1 MADQKQLVDT
11 LKRVAA
17 DLHDTRRR
25 LQEAEDREHEPIAI
39 VGMACRFPGG
49 VTSPEQLWQ
58 LVADGRDGMSAF
70 PTDRGWT
77 LGQLADSERE
87 RVGERAAAE
96 RRAGFLQGAA
106 DFDAE
111 FFGISPRE
119 ALAMDPQQRV
129 LLETCW
135 EALERAGIDPG
146 TLAGTPTAVYAGVS
160 SNDYLRGLTRMPD
173 AIAGHMMTGVASSVL
188 SGRVSYAL
196 GLEGPAVTVDT
207 ACSSSLV
214 AVHLAGQALR
224 SGECSLALAGG
235 VTVMGSAGT
244 FLEFSRADGLAADG
258 RCKAFAEA
266 ADGTGLSEGVGVLVL
281 EKLSDARRNGHRVLA
296 VVRGSA
302 INQDGASN
310 GLTAPNGPSQ
320 QRVIRQALA
329 AARLAPAEV
338 DAVEAHGTGTKLGDP
353 IEAGAL
359 LAAYGQNRPED
370 RPLWLGSVKS
380 NLGHTQGA
388 AGVAGVIKM
397 VEALR
402 HETLPMTLGVD
413 APSSHVDWEAGAVS
427 LLTEARPWPAGER
440 VRRAGV
446 SSFGISGTNAHVIVE
461 EAPAAEEPGADGEGA
476 AGGGAPAALPA
487 VPWLVSAK
495 SADALREQAARL
507 REFAADRPE
516 LDPAAVGLALATQ
529 RAPFAHRAAVV
540 AADRDGLLA
549 GLDAL
554 AAGVSA
560 PGTFRAAADGSRPAF
575 LFTGQGSQRAG
586 AGRELYARYPV
597 FAAALDEVCAAL
609 DEHLGRPLKDVLF
622 DADPADLDRTGF
634 TQPALFALEVALY
647 RLVESFGIRPQAV
660 AGHSIG
666 ELAAAHVAG
675 LWSLK
680 DAALL
685 VAARG
690 RLMQALPAGGA
701 MAAVQASEEEVRAL
715 LGEGAGIAAVNGPT
729 SLVVSGAEAAVE
741 AVVAHF
747 AQAGRKTKRLAV
759 SHAFHSPLMEPMLED
774 FRQFARFLEYK
785 PLKTPLVSTL
795 TGRAASYEELSDPEY
810 WVRHVREAVRFADAV
825 TTLQSQGV
833 TTFLELGPDAV
844 LTAMA
849 AESLDPESV
858 AVPLVR
864 RDRPEPQALTE
875 ALARLHTHGT
885 GVDWPALFGASRTG
899 ILDLP
904 TYPFQHRSYWYSAAS
919 QPAGEPGDLGLAAAG
934 HPLLGA
940 AVDAPGSDALL
951 FTGRLSLAR
960 QPWLADHAVAGTV
973 VLPGAALVDLAV
985 RAGDGAGCG
994 LLEEL
999 TLHAPLV
1006 IPEGDGVRLRVRLG
1020 EPGPAPDGGRSVTV
1034 HSRAEGAAA
1043 DGAPWTLHAE
1053 GVLAAARPAP
1063 AAGADAAGASAD
1075 ADAVWPPAG
1084 AVPLDTSA
1092 LYTELAA
1099 GGLEYGPVFQ
1109 GLTAAWRSGDAV
1121 LAEVALPADTDT
1133 AGHTVHPALLD
1144 AALHALGLGGLLPDP
1159 EPGSAWLP
1167 FAWAGVALHA
1177 EGATALRVRLTP
1189 GTTPGTVSV
1198 EAADPAGLPV
1208 LGIDALTLRPIPLS
1222 ALGARAGGPQSLYG
1236 IDWTA
1241 LPDAAGAARPQTLP
1255 LGDGPAL
1262 GSPAPGWSA
1271 YAPAGGATPT
1281 EAATAA
1287 LEALQGWLEDPAH
1300 EGQRLLVA
1308 TRGAQALPGEDVADP
1323 AQAAV
1328 TGLVRTAQAEHPGRI
1343 LLLDR
1348 DDSPVPASVLEGDES
1363 ELVLR
1368 DGVLSAPRLVR
1379 VTPPEDAAPVWREGG
1394 TVLVTGGTGGLGAL
1408 TARHLVAEHG
1418 VRSLVLTSR
1427 RGAEAPGAR
1436 ELAAELEAAGASVV
1450 LAACDVADRDAVAAL
1465 LAAHPVTG
1473 VVHAAGVV
1481 DDGTIASLTPGR
1493 LARVLAPKAEAA
1505 RHLHELTAALE
1516 LDAFVLFSSAAGV
1529 LGGPGQGNYAAANA
1543 YLDALAAHRRAQGL
1557 PATSLAWGLWHPEA
1571 GGMGAALTGA
1581 DLDRMARTGI
1591 RALDAEEGLALFDA
1605 ATAGPWPLAVPVRLD
1620 LPALA
1625 RSLGEHVPGLLRG
1638 LVRTPARRTAAGA
1651 GDGAAGEGLAARL
1664 AALATPADRA
1674 QYLVDLVCGQ
1684 VAAVLGFAPG
1694 QQVEVNKPFKDFGF
1708 DSLTAVEFRNTL
1720 SALTGVRLPA
1730 TLVFDH
1736 PSPYELAAHLHRT
1749 LAPAQDDPATALLTG
1764 LDALEPLL
1772 AADGLDKLTRTK
1784 VTVRLQ
1790 ALAARWADAE
1800 RAGSAAA
1807 AAEPGGL
1814 PDATDLA
1821 AASDDELFAL
1831 LDGETRS

>member
-25 LQEAEDREHEPIAI
+25 LREAQDKDHEPIAI

-49 VTSPEQLWQ
+49 VASPEQLWQ

-87 RVGERAAAE
+87 RVGEQAAAE

-160 SNDYLRGLTRMPD
+160 SNDYLRGLARMPD

-402 HETLPMTLGVD
+402 NETLPMTLGVD

-461 EAPAAEEPGADGEGA
+461 EAPAEEPEADGEGA
-476 AGGGAPAALPA
+476 DAPQAEGGLAALPA

-495 SADALREQAARL
+495 TADALREHAARL

-554 AAGVSA
+554 AAGASA

-609 DEHLGRPLKDVLF
+609 DEHLGRPLKEVLF
-622 DADPADLDRTGF
+622 DEDPVDLDRTGF

-666 ELAAAHVAG
+666 ELAAAYVAG
-675 LWSLK
+675 LWSLE

-701 MAAVQASEEEVRAL
+701 MAAVQATEEEVRAL
-715 LGEGAGIAAVNGPT
+715 LGEGVGIAAVNGPT
-729 SLVVSGAEAAVE
+729 SVVVSGAEAAVE

-747 AQAGRKTKRLAV
+747 AEAGRKTKRLVV

-795 TGRAASYEELSDPEY
+795 TGRPASYEELSDPEY

-825 TTLQSQGV
+825 AALQEQGV

-849 AESLDPESV
+849 AESLGEESV
-858 AVPLVR
+858 AIPAVR
-864 RDRPEPQALTE
+864 SDRPEPQALTE

-885 GVDWPALFGASRTG
+885 GVDWPVLFGASRTG

-940 AVDAPGSDALL
+940 AVHAPGSDELL

-1006 IPEGDGVRLRVRLG
+1006 IPEGDGVQLRVRLG
-1020 EPGPAPDGGRSVTV
+1020 EPGPSADGGRSVTV
-1034 HSRAEGAAA
+1034 HSRAEEAAA

-1053 GVLAAARPAP
+1053 GVLTAAPTAVS
-1063 AAGADAAGASAD
+1063 AGGA

-1084 AVPLDTSA
+1084 AVPLDTTA
-1092 LYTELAA
+1092 LYAQLAA

-1109 GLTAAWRSGDAV
+1109 GLTGAWRSGDAV
-1121 LAEVALPADTDT
+1121 LAEVALPGDTDT

-1167 FAWAGVALHA
+1167 FAWSGVALHA

-1189 GTTPGTVSV
+1189 GRTPGTVAV

-1222 ALGARAGGPQSLYG
+1222 ALGARTVGPQSLYG

-1241 LPDAAGAARPQTLP
+1241 LPAPTGARPQALP
-1255 LGDGPAL
+1255 LGEGPAMS
-1262 GSPAPGWSA
+1262 SPAPGWSA
-1271 YAPAGGATPT
+1271 YIPGSGATTPT

-1287 LEALQGWLEDPAH
+1287 LEALQGWLDDPAH
-1300 EGQRLLVA
+1300 DEQRLLVA
-1308 TRGAQALPGEDVADP
+1308 TRGALALPGEDVADP

-1348 DDSPVPASVLEGDES
+1348 DDSPVPASVLDGDES

-1379 VTPPEDAAPVWREGG
+1379 AVPDADAQAPVFREDG
-1394 TVLVTGGTGGLGAL
+1394 TVLITGGTGGLGAL

-1418 VRSLVLTSR
+1418 VRSLVLVGR

-1436 ELAAELEAAGASVV
+1436 ELAAELEAAGASSVV

-1481 DDGTIASLTPGR
+1481 DDGTIASLTPGQV
-1493 LARVLAPKAEAA
+1493 ARVLAAKAEAA
-1505 RHLHELTAALE
+1505 RHLHELTADLE

-1581 DLDRMARTGI
+1581 DLDRMARTGV

-1605 ATAGPWPLAVPVRLD
+1605 ATAGPRALAVPVRLD

-1638 LVRTPARRTAAGA
+1638 LVRTPVRRTAAGA
-1651 GDGAAGEGLAARL
+1651 GDGAGTAGEGLAARL

-1720 SALTGVRLPA
+1720 STLTGVRLPA

-1736 PSPYELAAHLHRT
+1736 PSPYELAVHLHRT
-1749 LAPAQDDPATALLTG
+1749 LAPAADDPATALLTG

-1800 RAGSAAA
+1800 RAGSAAG

-1814 PDATDLA
+1814 PDAPDLA